1 MFAQKYHSSMKYVG
15 PVRKELGIR
24 TIFNILGPLT
34 NPALANMQVLG
45 VYSEELV
52 EPMAKALSNLGVR
65 RGMAVYG
72 KDKLDE
78 ISVSA
83 PTVVCEFNNGEF
95 KTYEISP
102 EDFGLSLRSKA
113 EIVGGTPEENAA
125 ITLDVLSGKKG
136 AKRDAVLMNSGAGLY
151 IGGKAKSLAE
161 GVEMAAQLIDSG
173 AAKAKLEEM
182 IKASGA

>member
-1 MFAQKYHSSMKYVG
+1 MARAMITRYGMSDEFGMVALETINNQYLGGDTTLACSNETATRIDAAVIAMVKEAHDKAYQIISSH
-15 PVRKELGIR
+15 
-24 TIFNILGPLT
+24 
-34 NPALANMQVLG
+34 
-45 VYSEELV
+45 
-52 EPMAKALSNLGVR
+52 
-65 RGMAVYG
+65 

-182 IKASGA
+182 IKASRA